1 VFGQNAGFE
10 TSVIEEKDD
19 SVLENLLHDTNV
31 L

>member
-1 VFGQNAGFE
+1 VGFDV
-10 TSVIEEKDD
+10 SAAEEKDD